1 MESRKLRSLQ
11 ARGQVVPAE
20 SRSLLSLEESAGR
33 ARPLRCWNASERAQ
47 VAVGVSEV
55 LRQWSDDWGLRVDAK
70 AAEAKAVPGDASP
83 EGVFEPAEWRPL
95 DATVVGLWGGIPSTV
110 GRARGA
116 ETSMADLLLPI
127 WRALFGE
134 TPEEAWPGPR
144 AEEAGEIASSSI
156 AADIVRA
163 AWTDWAHRLAS
174 AIGAPEVGTGRA
186 SEGAPGPWSLSAFS
200 GALRIAIPW
209 LGRDLSLLVSGD
221 RVCRFL
227 GRSTAGEA
235 KRPTAVTGALTPVLD
250 ALERRKTRLSAELL
264 TFQLDLGALASLRVG
279 DVLRTSHALDR
290 PLSMNAAEADGGSGR
305 PFCEGFLGKVGMAR
319 AVELTAISA
328 AGSAAPKTAAGPAKT
343 ESDISGVPR
352 RNGKLPAETQ
362 VT

>member
-1 MESRKLRSLQ
+1 MKSPQ
-11 ARGQVVPAE
+11 ARAQVGPAE
-20 SRSLLSLEESAGR
+20 SRNLLSLEESARR

-55 LRQWSDDWGLRVDAK
+55 LRRWSDDWGLRVGRAS
-70 AAEAKAVPGDASP
+70 EAKAVPGSASP
-83 EGVFEPAEWRPL
+83 AEDGLFESAEWRPL
-95 DATVVGLWGGIPSTV
+95 DAAVVGLWVAGPSTA
-110 GRARGA
+110 RRPRGA
-116 ETSMADLLLPI
+116 ETSMADLLSPV

-134 TPEEAWPGPR
+134 APEEAWPGPR
-144 AEEAGEIASSSI
+144 AEEAGETASSSI
-156 AADIVRA
+156 AAEIVRA
-163 AWTDWAHRLAS
+163 AWTDWARRLAS
-174 AIGAPEVGTGRA
+174 AIGAPEVGTGRE
-186 SEGAPGPWSLSAFS
+186 SEGAPGPGNLSAFS
-200 GALRIAIPW
+200 GALRIATPW

-250 ALERRKTRLSAELL
+250 ALERRRTRLSAQLL

-290 PLSMNAAEADGGSGR
+290 PLSVNAAQADGVSGR

-328 AGSAAPKTAAGPAKT
+328 ASSAAPKPAAGPAKAD
-343 ESDISGVPR
+343 SDISGAPR
-352 RNGKLPAETQ
+352 RNGKLAAET
-362 VT
+362 